1 MPAPSA
7 PANLY
12 TTHMTQNLSML
23 SLILNATLLAQ
34 AVMLLLL
41 LFSMAS
47 WTLIFKK
54 AAIIR
59 TARAQTD
66 RLNTISGQAAISRR
80 STSRRKSAAA
90 MAARWKASLLKDA
103 GGFGNQIQPPSR
115 PYGARCGAALDAR
128 GISARN
134 GRAGDPSGDA
144 GFHWL
149 SQSVYRIIWHRL
161 GHHEFLSW
169 TLQRPASNACECR
182 AWNCRSARRHRD
194 GFIRGDSGRDCL

>member
-54 AAIIR
+54 GAIIR
-59 TARAQTD
+59 TARAQTE
-66 RLNTISGQAAISRR
+66 RFEHHFWSGGDLQTLYHLATLASIGSVSPYIGLFGTVWGIMNSFRGLSNVQQATLANVAPGI
-80 STSRRKSAAA
+80 AE
-90 MAARWKASLLKDA
+90 
-103 GGFGNQIQPPSR
+103 
-115 PYGARCGAALDAR
+115 AL
-128 GISARN
+128 
-134 GRAGDPSGDA
+134 
-144 GFHWL
+144 
-149 SQSVYRIIWHRL
+149 
-161 GHHEFLSW
+161 
-169 TLQRPASNACECR
+169 
-182 AWNCRSARRHRD
+182 
-194 GFIRGDSGRDCL
+194 

>member
-54 AAIIR
+54 GAIIR
-59 TARAQTD
+59 SARAPTE
-66 RLNTISGQAAISRR
+66 RFEHHFWS
-80 STSRRKSAAA
+80 
-90 MAARWKASLLKDA
+90 
-103 GGFGNQIQPPSR
+103 
-115 PYGARCGAALDAR
+115 CGASLDAR